1 MVVITMCKKNQS
13 LHILFSLLFA
23 GLLLSATIANAGPP
37 SSVPYVPWIVSSP
50 FEPEA
55 WFYKECK
62 SCHYDYENLDPLTT
76 SNPNKHHVL
85 IGTKIKTMEDWE
97 TAGEWPYQ
105 TAPNHNTDADGF
117 YDCLT
122 CHLNSKNEE
131 GRLVPAERNCLNCH
145 VLTTVANNVPGNRH
159 HATETAVT
167 GQCVVCHCRMPE
179 PHVQIM
185 QGGPLSPCSLY
196 LSGQSN

>member
-1 MVVITMCKKNQS
+1 MRNKTQYTHITFI
-13 LHILFSLLFA
+13 LLLTGLLFSVA
-23 GLLLSATIANAGPP
+23 ISAGPP

-55 WFYKECK
+55 WSFEECK
-62 SCHYDYENLDPLTT
+62 SCHYDYRNLAPLKT
-76 SNPNKHHVL
+76 SNPNKHHLLV
-85 IGTKIKTMEDWE
+85 GTKIKTMEDWE
-97 TAGEWPYQ
+97 TAGKWPYP
-105 TAPNHNTDADGF
+105 TAPNHANDKDGL

-122 CHLNSKNEE
+122 CHVISKSSLGFTEIKAVRDCF
-131 GRLVPAERNCLNCH
+131 GCH
-145 VLTTVANNVPGNRH
+145 DADSVINNVPGNRH

-179 PHVQIM
+179 PHIQIM